1 MTEDTT
7 GRGDLLLRI
16 CEEETHH
23 AQENHSSGVHL
34 QLGHITWR
42 VSSVKTRRQEDI
54 NNMIPTDQF
63 FISVFMRGVAAPGTD
78 EDVGVSDLHVQ
89 ILGQSAS
96 IQRLLVEVCP
106 SAQQEH
112 LGLQIR
118 PLQS

>member
-1 MTEDTT
+1 
-7 GRGDLLLRI
+7 
-16 CEEETHH
+16 
-23 AQENHSSGVHL
+23 
-34 QLGHITWR
+34 
-42 VSSVKTRRQEDI
+42 
-54 NNMIPTDQF
+54 
-63 FISVFMRGVAAPGTD
+63 MRGVAAPGTD